1 MSSTAE
7 KRTTTAGSGRRELV
21 VAVVGALAVVGLAA
35 ASVLVGAQ
43 VLTPAQVW
51 HALTSPSGT
60 EADLVVSGVR
70 LPRTLVALSV
80 GAALAVSGVLLQA
93 VVRNPL
99 AEPGLLGVSAG
110 AGFAVASGYVLLGL
124 TAYGDALWLALVGT
138 AVGVLAVL
146 GLTRAGRSGGAG
158 SSGGPGGDGP
168 VRLLLAGVA
177 VAAVL
182 SAATSA
188 VSMLSP
194 SGFSELAR
202 WSAGTFAGRDLPVAL
217 ATLAV
222 VTVGVV
228 LALSLVPGLR
238 LLALGDDTAKGLG
251 ARVGIVRGLALLAV
265 VVLCGAATAA
275 AGPVAFVGLVVPQV
289 LRLLLGHDPGRLLR
303 GSLLAGPVLVLVADL
318 VARTVIAPAEVSV
331 GIVTAFV
338 GAPVLIALALGHPR
352 RLR

>member
-1 MSSTAE
+1 MT
-7 KRTTTAGSGRRELV
+7 TTTATGRSRELA
-21 VAVVGALAVVGLAA
+21 VAVVGVLVVVGLVA
-35 ASVLVGAQ
+35 ASVLVGTQ
-43 VLTPAQVW
+43 PVTPTQVW
-51 HALTSPSGT
+51 HALASPTGT
-60 EADLVVSGVR
+60 ESDLVVSGVR
-70 LPRTLVALSV
+70 LPRTLVAVGV

-110 AGFAVASGYVLLGL
+110 AGFAVAAGYVLLGL
-124 TAYGDALWLALVGT
+124 TAYRDTLWLALAGT
-138 AVGVLAVL
+138 AVGVVGVL
-146 GLTRAGRSGGAG
+146 GLARAGG
-158 SSGGPGGDGP
+158 SASSAAGDGP
-168 VRLLLAGVA
+168 VRLVLAGVA

-194 SGFSELAR
+194 SGFSQLAR

-217 ATLAV
+217 VTLAAV
-222 VTVGVV
+222 AAGVV

-238 LLALGDDTAKGLG
+238 LLALGDDTAEALG
-251 ARVGIVRGLALLAV
+251 TRVGLVRGLALLGV

-289 LRLLLGHDPGRLLR
+289 LRLLVGHDPGRLLR
-303 GSLLAGPVLVLVADL
+303 GSLVAGPVLVLVADL

-331 GIVTAFV
+331 GVVTAFV

>member
-1 MSSTAE
+1 MTLASEMA
-7 KRTTTAGSGRRELV
+7 TTTAGRSRELA
-21 VAVVGALAVVGLAA
+21 VAVVGVLVVAGLVA
-35 ASVLVGAQ
+35 ASVLLGAQ
-43 VLTPAQVW
+43 TLAPAQVW
-51 HALTSPSGT
+51 HALASPTGT
-60 EADLVVSGVR
+60 EADLIVTGVR
-70 LPRTLVALSV
+70 LPRTLVAVSV

-110 AGFAVASGYVLLGL
+110 AGFAVAAGYVLLGL
-124 TAYGDALWLALVGT
+124 TSYRDTLWLSLVGT
-138 AVGVLAVL
+138 VVGVVAVL
-146 GLTRAGRSGGAG
+146 GLTRAGGGRAGAG
-158 SSGGPGGDGP
+158 VGDGP
-168 VRLLLAGVA
+168 VRLVLAGVA

-194 SGFSELAR
+194 RGFAQLAR
-202 WSAGTFAGRDLPVAL
+202 WSAGTFAGRELPVAL
-217 ATLAV
+217 TTLVAV
-222 VTVGVV
+222 GLGVV
-228 LALSLVPGLR
+228 LALALAPGLR
-238 LLALGDDTAKGLG
+238 LLALGDDTARGLG
-251 ARVGIVRGLALLAV
+251 TRVGLVRGLALLAV

-303 GSLLAGPVLVLVADL
+303 GSLLAGPALVLVADL

-331 GIVTAFV
+331 GVVTAFV